1 MNSPSPHSPA
11 QPHVVQRYGCAEY
24 VGAVGAGCADG
35 ADMNDVVTLRNEGDE
50 PSTHARERGGVEAE
64 LEYGFLDAVAPGF
77 QCFRDAEPTFVVGY
91 VVGDDVDHRQA
102 TPLHW

>member
-1 MNSPSPHSPA
+1 MDD
-11 QPHVVQRYGCAEY
+11 VFG
-24 VGAVGAGCADG
+24 VGD
-35 ADMNDVVTLRNEGDE
+35 EGDE
-50 PSTHARERGGVEAE
+50 PSTHARERGCVEAE

-77 QCFRDAEPTFVVGY
+77 QCFGDAESAFIVGD

>member
-1 MNSPSPHSPA
+1 MPPPTLNSEEP
-11 QPHVVQRYGCAEY
+11 
-24 VGAVGAGCADG
+24 D
-35 ADMNDVVTLRNEGDE
+35 EGSE
-50 PSTHARERGGVEAE
+50 PSVQARQRGGVEAK

-77 QCFRDAEPTFVVGY
+77 QRFGDAEPTFVIGD

>member
-1 MNSPSPHSPA
+1 MWTTSSPSEMRAASRA
-11 QPHVVQRYGCAEY
+11 R
-24 VGAVGAGCADG
+24 
-35 ADMNDVVTLRNEGDE
+35 
-50 PSTHARERGGVEAE
+50 THASVSGVEAK

-77 QCFRDAEPTFVVGY
+77 QCFGDAQPPLIVGD

>member
-1 MNSPSPHSPA
+1 M
-11 QPHVVQRYGCAEY
+11 
-24 VGAVGAGCADG
+24 D
-35 ADMNDVVTLRNEGDE
+35 DVVDVGNEGGE
-50 PSTHARERGGVEAE
+50 PSAHAGERGGVEAE

-77 QCFRDAEPTFVVGY
+77 QCFGDAEPTFVVGD